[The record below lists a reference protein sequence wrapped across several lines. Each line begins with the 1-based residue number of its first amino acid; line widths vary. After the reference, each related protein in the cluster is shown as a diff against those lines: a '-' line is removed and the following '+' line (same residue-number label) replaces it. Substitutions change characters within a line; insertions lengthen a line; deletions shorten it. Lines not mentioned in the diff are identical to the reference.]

1 MSCAWRSTVCLNL
14 LLLTD
19 FNILSNI
26 VLHYYFPF
34 TMSRATYA
42 HWNAN
47 YVDFGCS
54 DAVCSLGF
62 IWSFRW
68 IQHSTRPR
76 AHDTLL
82 STAQHCNIETL
93 YLCNRIDSNRNCW
106 QNLSNKIENLL
117 PRMRLDFAVFVFRIF
132 FSFVFFQ
139 FFCFFY
145 KTKSEWKKK
154 IIFHTMNIHGSSITL
169 DAHFS
174 CASGKIPHLFPS
186 FAHH

>member
-1 MSCAWRSTVCLNL
+1 MSWAWRSTVCLNL

-26 VLHYYFPF
+26 VLHYYLPF

-54 DAVCSLGF
+54 DAVCFLSVSYEVF
-62 IWSFRW
+62 E

-93 YLCNRIDSNRNCW
+93 YLSNRIDSNRNCW

-117 PRMRLDFAVFVFRIF
+117 PRMRLDFAVFVFRTF
-132 FSFVFFQ
+132 FFLFFNF

-174 CASGKIPHLFPS
+174 RASGKISHLFPS
-186 FAHH
+186 FAHL